1 LSLVGRKAFV
11 TGAAAGI
18 GHAIAQRLAR
28 AGAHVVLADR
38 DAERVAAAVAELR
51 GAQVQ
56 TEAVVLDL
64 ADHEAVE
71 PAIEAAAKTMG
82 GLDILVNNAGIA
94 LQKPVLDTTVEDFER
109 IFKVN
114 LFGLF
119 AALRAAGRLMR
130 AAGTRGRI
138 VNIASVAGLRGS
150 MGRAAY
156 GASKAAVLNLT
167 QVAAVELAPH
177 GITVNAIAPGPI
189 DTELTRQ
196 LHAGSRGAWLAAT
209 PQGRY
214 GTPEDVAE
222 AMLYLAG
229 DAAGFVTG
237 QVLAVDGGFSAAGL
251 MLPVERVSSGA

>member
-18 GHAIAQRLAR
+18 GQAIARHLAR
-28 AGAHVVLADR
+28 AGAHVALADR
-38 DAERVAAAVAELR
+38 DAERVTAAAAELR
-51 GAQVQ
+51 GPQVQ
-56 TEAVVLDL
+56 AEAVVVDL

-71 PAIEAAAKTMG
+71 PAIEAKAMG

-94 LQKPVLDTTVEDFER
+94 LQKPVLDTTVEDFQR
-109 IFKVN
+109 IFAVN

-130 AAGTRGRI
+130 AAGTHGRI
-138 VNIASVAGLRGS
+138 VNVASVAGLRGS

-167 QVAAVELAPH
+167 QVAAVELAPY

-189 DTELTRQ
+189 ETELTRQ
-196 LHAGSRGAWLAAT
+196 LHADSRPIWLSAT

-222 AMLYLAG
+222 AVLYLAG

-251 MLPVERVSSGA
+251 LLPGDRAATGG